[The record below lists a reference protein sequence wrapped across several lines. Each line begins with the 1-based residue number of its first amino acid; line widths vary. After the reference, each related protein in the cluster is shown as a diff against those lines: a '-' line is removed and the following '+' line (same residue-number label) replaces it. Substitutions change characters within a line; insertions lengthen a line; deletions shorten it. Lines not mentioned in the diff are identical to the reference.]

1 MPAFRRLRGIVLGR
15 REYQTDLVLDFLTK
29 KGVFKIKAKGVLKA
43 KAKLKGAVEL
53 FDFAEWEIV
62 EGKNLVL
69 VGAKLIKRPIYLR
82 NSLLKILCLKALA
95 EITLLVVKVDTEK
108 VFWLWFNL
116 LRSLKEIPSEK
127 IEVVFCGFI
136 ARLFYLEGLLDA
148 GGKLDGFQI
157 EKRFLRDLLEL
168 PYKELLEKYP
178 LEKFLDFMRITAQ
191 WLGGTDRKSSVLN
204 VFFRQVNL
212 SKGKKG
218 FKI

>member
-1 MPAFRRLRGIVLGR
+1 
-15 REYQTDLVLDFLTK
+15 
-29 KGVFKIKAKGVLKA
+29 
-43 KAKLKGAVEL
+43 
-53 FDFAEWEIV
+53 
-62 EGKNLVL
+62 
-69 VGAKLIKRPIYLR
+69 
-82 NSLLKILCLKALA
+82 
-95 EITLLVVKVDTEK
+95 
-108 VFWLWFNL
+108 